1 MGFKKGDKAV
11 FGIFSDR
18 AALERCVD
26 QLKMQNFRNSDIS
39 VLMQNAGQTKDF
51 AHEKA
56 TKAPEG
62 ATTGAT
68 TGILG
73 GGILGW
79 LAGAGALA
87 IPGIGP
93 FVAAGPIMGALAG
106 AGIGGAVGGVTG
118 ALIGMGM
125 PEYEAKRYESTIKS
139 GGMLLSVHVDDMEWR
154 GRAKEILESCG
165 ARDIAVMG
173 EAGVDSDRTVAD
185 RVRDTTRS
193 FGLND
198 DRDASLNMNR
208 DRNGNYIER
217 DNSL

>member
-1 MGFKKGDKAV
+1 MGFNKKGSHAV
-11 FGIFSDR
+11 FGIFNDR
-18 AALERCVD
+18 VALERAVD
-26 QLKMQNFRNSDIS
+26 RLKADGFRNSDIS
-39 VLMQNAGQTKDF
+39 VLMQNVNEAKDF
-51 AHEKA
+51 AHEKE

-68 TGILG
+68 TGALG

-106 AGIGGAVGGVTG
+106 AGIGGTVGGVTG

-125 PEYEAKRYESTIKS
+125 PEYEAKRFESSVKS

-154 GRAKEILESCG
+154 RKAKDILEASG
-165 ARDIAVMG
+165 GRDIATMG
-173 EAGVDSDRTVAD
+173 EDSVGSDRSD
-185 RVRDTTRS
+185 RSVRSSESDILDRS
-193 FGLND
+193 DNI
-198 DRDASLNMNR
+198 RR
-208 DRNGNYIER
+208 DRTFDDGMDTDRRI
-217 DNSL
+217 

>member
-1 MGFKKGDKAV
+1 MGYKKGDKAV
-11 FGIFSDR
+11 FGIFNDR
-18 AALERCVD
+18 MSLERCVD
-26 QLKMQNFRNSDIS
+26 RLKADGYRNSDIS
-39 VLMQNAGQTKDF
+39 VLMQNAGETKDF
-51 AHEKA
+51 AHEKS

-73 GGILGW
+73 GGVLGW

-125 PEYEAKRYESTIKS
+125 PEFEAKRFESTIKS

-154 GRAKEILESCG
+154 RKAKDILESCG
-165 ARDIAVMG
+165 ARDISVMG
-173 EAGVDSDRTVAD
+173 EENVSE
-185 RVRDTTRS
+185 
-193 FGLND
+193 
-198 DRDASLNMNR
+198 DRDRDVNFRRDDVNYQRDMNTRRTDLDIDR
-208 DRNGNYIER
+208 DSRI
-217 DNSL
+217 

>member
-1 MGFKKGDKAV
+1 MGYNKKGSHAV

-18 AALERCVD
+18 VSLERAVD
-26 QLKMQNFRNSDIS
+26 RLKADGFRNSDIS
-39 VLMQNAGQTKDF
+39 VLMQNKNETRDF
-51 AHEKA
+51 AHEKE

-106 AGIGGAVGGVTG
+106 AGIGGTVGGVTG

-125 PEYEAKRYESTIKS
+125 PEYEAKRYETSVKG

-154 GRAKEILESCG
+154 RKAKDILESFG
-165 ARDIAVMG
+165 GRDIAVMG
-173 EAGVDSDRTVAD
+173 EDSAGSEKFDRSDRSVRSSESDILDRSDNIRRDRNFGEGLDSDR
-185 RVRDTTRS
+185 R
-193 FGLND
+193 
-198 DRDASLNMNR
+198 
-208 DRNGNYIER
+208 I
-217 DNSL
+217 

>member
-1 MGFKKGDKAV
+1 MGYKKGDKAV
-11 FGIFSDR
+11 FGIFSER
-18 AALERCVD
+18 ATLERCVVR
-26 QLKMQNFRNSDIS
+26 LKTDGYRNSDIS
-39 VLMQNAGQTKDF
+39 VLMQNAGETKDF
-51 AHEKA
+51 AAEKA

-106 AGIGGAVGGVTG
+106 AGIGGTVGGLTG
-118 ALIGMGM
+118 ALIGLGM
-125 PEYEAKRYESTIKS
+125 PEFEAKRYESTIKS

-154 GRAKEILESCG
+154 NKAKDILEECG
-165 ARDIAVMG
+165 ARDVSVMG
-173 EAGVDSDRTVAD
+173 EEGVDKDVDVNTDRDVRLNRGSTLGDGFDAD
-185 RVRDTTRS
+185 RR
-193 FGLND
+193 
-198 DRDASLNMNR
+198 
-208 DRNGNYIER
+208 I
-217 DNSL
+217 

>member
-1 MGFKKGDKAV
+1 MGYEKKGDRAV
-11 FGIFSDR
+11 FGIFNDR
-18 AALERCVD
+18 TSLERAVD
-26 QLKMQNFRNSDIS
+26 RLKADGFRNSDIS
-39 VLMQNAGQTKDF
+39 VLMQNAGETKDF

-73 GGILGW
+73 GGVLGW

-106 AGIGGAVGGVTG
+106 AGIGGTVGGLTG
-118 ALIGMGM
+118 ALVGLGM

-139 GGMLLSVHVDDMEWR
+139 GGMLLSVHVDDLQWR
-154 GRAKEILESCG
+154 RKAKDILESCG
-165 ARDIAVMG
+165 ARDISVMAEDESG
-173 EAGVDSDRTVAD
+173 SDK
-185 RVRDTTRS
+185 S
-193 FGLND
+193 FGERAKD
-198 DRDASLNMNR
+198 MGRDVGMRSDEDRRSGYTT
-208 DRNGNYIER
+208 DRSDESRI
-217 DNSL
+217 

>member
-1 MGFKKGDKAV
+1 MGYKKGDHAV
-11 FGIFSDR
+11 FGIFNDR
-18 AALERCVD
+18 FTLERAVD
-26 QLKMQNFRNSDIS
+26 RLKVDGFRNSDIS
-39 VLMQNAGQTKDF
+39 VLMQNAGETKDF

-106 AGIGGAVGGVTG
+106 AGIGGTVGGVTG
-118 ALIGMGM
+118 ALIGMGL
-125 PEYEAKRYESTIKS
+125 PEYEAKRYESSVKS

-154 GRAKEILESCG
+154 EKAKDILTDFG
-165 ARDIAVMG
+165 ARDVATMG
-173 EAGVDSDRTVAD
+173 EASADTDRSLGDRARDLGRNVGLDSSRN
-185 RVRDTTRS
+185 S
-193 FGLND
+193 D
-198 DRDASLNMNR
+198 DRR
-208 DRNGNYIER
+208 I
-217 DNSL
+217 

>member
-1 MGFKKGDKAV
+1 MGYEKKGSHAV
-11 FGIFSDR
+11 FGIFDDR
-18 AALERCVD
+18 VSLERAVD
-26 QLKMQNFRNSDIS
+26 LLKADGFRNSDIS
-39 VLMQNAGQTKDF
+39 VLMQSANETKDF
-51 AHEKA
+51 AHEKE

-106 AGIGGAVGGVTG
+106 AGIGGTVGGLTG

-125 PEYEAKRYESTIKS
+125 PEYEAKRYESTVKS
-139 GGMLLSVHVDDMEWR
+139 GGILLSVHVDDSSWR
-154 GRAKEILESCG
+154 SKAKDLLESCG
-165 ARDIAVMG
+165 AHDVATMG
-173 EAGVDSDRTVAD
+173 EDSSNTSTRVSDRSGDMGSDTFGTD
-185 RVRDTTRS
+185 RH
-193 FGLND
+193 
-198 DRDASLNMNR
+198 
-208 DRNGNYIER
+208 I
-217 DNSL
+217 

>member
-1 MGFKKGDKAV
+1 MGFKKNDKAV

-18 AALERCVD
+18 PTLEKCVD
-26 QLKMQNFRNSDIS
+26 RLKLDGFRNSDIS
-39 VLMQNAGQTKDF
+39 VLMQNEGQTKDF

-106 AGIGGAVGGVTG
+106 AGIGGAVGGITG
-118 ALIGMGM
+118 ALIGLGM
-125 PEYEAKRYESTIKS
+125 PEYEAKRYESSIKS

-154 GRAKEILESCG
+154 DKAKKILESFG

-173 EAGVDSDRTVAD
+173 EAHVDNKKDKKFDDHSANDSFR
-185 RVRDTTRS
+185 RDVNDS
-193 FGLND
+193 FDSND
-198 DRDASLNMNR
+198 VL
-208 DRNGNYIER
+208 
-217 DNSL
+217 

>member
-1 MGFKKGDKAV
+1 MGYNKKGSHAV

-18 AALERCVD
+18 VSLERAVD
-26 QLKMQNFRNSDIS
+26 RLKADGFRNSDIS
-39 VLMQNAGQTKDF
+39 VLMQSKSETKDF
-51 AHEKA
+51 AHEKE

-106 AGIGGAVGGVTG
+106 AGIGGTVGGVTG

-125 PEYEAKRYESTIKS
+125 PEYEAKRFESSVKS

-154 GRAKEILESCG
+154 RKAKDILESCG
-165 ARDIAVMG
+165 GRDIATMG
-173 EAGVDSDRTVAD
+173 EDSVGSDRSARSSESDILD
-185 RVRDTTRS
+185 RSDNLR
-193 FGLND
+193 
-198 DRDASLNMNR
+198 R
-208 DRNGNYIER
+208 DRNLGEGSDTDRRI
-217 DNSL
+217 